1 MSYRMPRVLIA
12 LLVAMTLALPATPAP
27 TRAASGPSF
36 NRIAAGGLHSCAIT
50 SVGGVKCW
58 GANGHGELGN
68 GSSAPNSATPV
79 DVVGLTSGVTAIAA
93 GHSFY
98 SCALTSGG
106 GVKCWG
112 GNQNGQLGN
121 GSTAYRSG
129 PVDVSG
135 LTSGVIAIAAGSAH
149 ACALTT
155 GGGVKCWGN
164 NGTGQLGNGTQSPSL
179 TPVDVVGL
187 ASGVTALAAGAGHTC
202 ALTSGG
208 GVKCWGGNY
217 SGELGTGSS
226 SPLISFS
233 PVDVAG
239 LTSGVTAIAS
249 YWAHTCALTSTGG
262 VKCWGSNR
270 FGQLGNGSTTDSNT
284 PVDVTGLTSGVTGIA
299 AGYTESCA
307 VTSPGG
313 VKCWGDNR
321 SGALGNG
328 STVSVSP
335 TPVDVSGLTSGV
347 IAIAVGQYHV
357 CAATSTGGVKCWG
370 LDDQGQLGNG
380 TFGCGGFN
388 RCTTPVDV
396 VGLSIRQTIALKASK
411 PAGTI
416 ARGTIVTFTATALP
430 LAPSGSRAKVRFEVF
445 RRVSGVWKL
454 STRRDVVAATTGK
467 AALRWTF
474 STAGSWYV
482 RARALAL
489 PTYTA
494 SGWSA
499 LVKYTV
505 K

>member
-12 LLVAMTLALPATPAP
+12 LLVATTLAFPASPAP

-112 GNQNGQLGN
+112 GNQYGQLGN

-164 NGTGQLGNGTQSPSL
+164 NGKGQLGNGTQSPSL

-187 ASGVTALAAGAGHTC
+187 ASGVTALAAGADHTC

-208 GVKCWGGNY
+208 GVKCWG
-217 SGELGTGSS
+217 
-226 SPLISFS
+226 
-233 PVDVAG
+233 
-239 LTSGVTAIAS
+239 
-249 YWAHTCALTSTGG
+249 
-262 VKCWGSNR
+262 SNR
-270 FGQLGNGSTTDSNT
+270 SGQLGNGSTTDSNSA
-284 PVDVTGLTSGVTGIA
+284 VDVTGLTSGVTGIA
-299 AGYTESCA
+299 AGFAETCA

-313 VKCWGDNR
+313 VKCWGDNHY
-321 SGALGNG
+321 GALGNG
-328 STVSVSP
+328 STVSVSL

-347 IAIAVGQYHV
+347 GAIAAGQYHV
-357 CAATSTGGVKCWG
+357 CAVTSTGGVKCWG
-370 LDDQGQLGNG
+370 QDDNGQLGNG
-380 TFGCGGFN
+380 QFGCGGLN
-388 RCTTPVDV
+388 HCTTPVDV
-396 VGLSIRQTIALKASK
+396 VGLSIRQTVAVRPSK

-454 STRRDVVAATTGK
+454 STRRDVAAATTGK
-467 AALRWTF
+467 ATLRWTF

-482 RARALAL
+482 RARALAI

>member
-1 MSYRMPRVLIA
+1 MPPTPVLIA
-12 LLVAMTLALPATPAP
+12 LLVATTLAFPASPAP

-58 GANGHGELGN
+58 GANGQGELGN
-68 GSSAPNSATPV
+68 GSSARNSATPV

-112 GNQNGQLGN
+112 GNQYGQLGN
-121 GSTAYRSG
+121 GSTALRSG

-155 GGGVKCWGN
+155 GGGVKCWGK
-164 NGTGQLGNGTQSPSL
+164 NGFGALGNGTQSPTSL

-217 SGELGTGSS
+217 SGELGNGGSPS
-226 SPLISFS
+226 ISLS

-249 YWAHTCALTSTGG
+249 YWQHTCALTSGGG

-270 FGQLGNGSTTDSNT
+270 SGQLGNGSTTDSNT
-284 PVDVTGLTSGVTGIA
+284 AVDVTGLTSGVTGIA
-299 AGYTESCA
+299 AGFAETCA

-313 VKCWGDNR
+313 VKCWGDNHY
-321 SGALGNG
+321 GALGNG
-328 STVSVSP
+328 STVSVSL

-347 IAIAVGQYHV
+347 GAIAAGQYHV
-357 CAATSTGGVKCWG
+357 CAVTSTGGVKCWG
-370 LDDQGQLGNG
+370 QDDNGQLGNG
-380 TFGCGGFN
+380 QFGCGGFS

-396 VGLSIRQTIALKASK
+396 VGLSIRQTVAVRPSKA
-411 PAGTI
+411 AGTI
-416 ARGTIVTFTATALP
+416 ARGTIVTFTATVKP
-430 LAPSGSRAKVRFEVF
+430 LEPAGSYATVRFEVY
-445 RRVSGVWKL
+445 RKVSGVWKL
-454 STRRDVVAATTGK
+454 ASGRSVIAAANGK
-467 AALRWTF
+467 ATLRWTF
-474 STAGSWYV
+474 SSGGSWYL
-482 RARALAL
+482 RSRALAN
-489 PTYTA
+489 PNYAASAWSPKVTYT
-494 SGWSA
+494 
-499 LVKYTV
+499 VR
-505 K
+505 